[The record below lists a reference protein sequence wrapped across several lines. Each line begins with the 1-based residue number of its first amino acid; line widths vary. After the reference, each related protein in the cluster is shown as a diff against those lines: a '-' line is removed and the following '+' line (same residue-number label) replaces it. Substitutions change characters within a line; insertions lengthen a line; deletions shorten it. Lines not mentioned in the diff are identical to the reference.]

1 MSFAEA
7 NNPTML
13 PMSSAKIQGEWLDTP
28 WAGAMM
34 RCIADPATDLDDAL
48 ATGWPEWIPINVAQ
62 SDPFIRIKLGR
73 WLLRGQSS
81 EAYAIISAS
90 NAPRIRLAFLPASDA
105 TRLICLA
112 GAWTG
117 ASSLIGLVRTADVVA
132 ARAVLGEEAFTF
144 ASHAALLPRPTV
156 ELMSAI
162 SASEMPTAP
171 RAFLYRGAAM
181 FGLAIGA
188 IPHGLRARLRLRRP
202 AAIWMVVA
210 DASRDD
216 GAGEDAFR
224 AMRRLVRKEM
234 PTWSHWFS

>member
-7 NNPTML
+7 NNPAML
-13 PMSSAKIQGEWLDTP
+13 PMSSAKTPDEWLDTP

-34 RCIADPATDLDDAL
+34 RCIADPAADLDDAL
-48 ATGWPEWIPINVAQ
+48 ATSWPEWIPIDFAQ

-81 EAYAIISAS
+81 EASAIILAG
-90 NAPRIRLAFLPASDA
+90 NAPRIRLAFLPAPDA

-112 GAWTG
+112 GAWIG

-132 ARAVLGEEAFTF
+132 ARAVLGEEAFAF

-171 RAFLYRGAAM
+171 RAFLDRGAAM

-188 IPHGLRARLRLRRP
+188 IPHGLGARLRLRRP

-210 DASRDD
+210 DACRDD
-216 GAGEDAFR
+216 TVGEDAFR
-224 AMRRLVRKEM
+224 AMRRLIRKEM
-234 PTWSHWFS
+234 PTWSHWFN